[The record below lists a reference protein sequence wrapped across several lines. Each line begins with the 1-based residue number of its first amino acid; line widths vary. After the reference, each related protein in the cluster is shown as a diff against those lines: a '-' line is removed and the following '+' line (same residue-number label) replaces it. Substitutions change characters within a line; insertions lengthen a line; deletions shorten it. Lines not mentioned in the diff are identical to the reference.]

1 MLSKEKVINLIE
13 PVLKAN
19 GIAKYRVNINK
30 GKSPTLEVCI
40 AKEDGSMDLDTCE
53 VISNLISSVLDANDT
68 SNDAYLLDVC
78 SFGAERVLYDEKD
91 LAEAVG
97 EYVHIELKKPDAGL
111 DLVEGTLMDF
121 QENQLTISYLV
132 KGIKKKAV
140 IDYANVKFARI
151 AVKL

>member
-19 GIAKYRVNINK
+19 GIVKSHVSITK
-30 GKSPTLEVCI
+30 GKNPVLEVCI

-53 VISNLISSVLDANDT
+53 IISNQISDVLDAND
-68 SNDAYLLDVC
+68 SSDDAYMLDVC
-78 SFGAERVLYDEKD
+78 SFGAERQLYDEKD
-91 LAEAVG
+91 ISDAVN
-97 EYVHIELKKPDAGL
+97 EYVHIELKKPENGL
-111 DLVEGTLMDF
+111 DMVEGTLEEFAD
-121 QENQLTISYLV
+121 NQLKISYLL
-132 KGIKKKAV
+132 KGVKKKAV